1 MIAEERFS
9 FILQE
14 LQKSGI
20 VRTADLK
27 KKFNIS
33 GETVRQDLKS
43 LENDGLLVRVHGGA
57 KAADYIISPGSPV
70 PGGYVPFDQ
79 RKSQN
84 LLVKQKIAVRAALM
98 VKENQSVGLDSGT
111 TSLEIAKILKEKF
124 EHLTIVTNSIA
135 IAMELVSK
143 KAFTVICTGGILTP
157 DEHSFISEFST
168 LILEHLNL
176 DTLFLTTCGI
186 SIEHGI
192 TDQRLDEVLVH
203 NKMISRSRNV
213 IVVADSS
220 KFGKVSL
227 IHVCQLNKVDTIVTD
242 NALPQDVLDEFR
254 KSVRE
259 IVVEGDGDI

>member
-9 FILQE
+9 LILQE
-14 LQKSGI
+14 LQKTGI
-20 VRTADLK
+20 VRTSDLK
-27 KKFNIS
+27 KEFNIS
-33 GETVRQDLKS
+33 GETVRQDLKT

-57 KAADYIISPGSPV
+57 KAADYAIPSRAPN
-70 PGGYVPFDQ
+70 GYVPFDL

-84 LLVKQKIAVRAALM
+84 LLVKQKIAVRAAQM

-111 TSLEIAKILKEKF
+111 TSLEIAKILKERF
-124 EHLTIVTNSIA
+124 ERLTIVTNSIA

-143 KAFTVICTGGILTP
+143 KSFTVICTGGILTP

-168 LILEHLNL
+168 LILERLNL

-203 NKMISRSRNV
+203 HKMISRSGRV

-227 IHVCQLNKVDTIVTD
+227 IHVCPLSKVDTIVTD
-242 NALPQDVLDEFR
+242 SALEPDVLAQFQM
-254 KSVRE
+254 SVKE
-259 IVVEGDGDI
+259 ILISN